1 MLRPIDVCMFLQRA
15 EVRSKSSK
23 LLYLALRRNIS
34 QARLPEDE
42 SPLSEELH
50 KVSKKRPKSFFER
63 YSLSIPSNRYT
74 YKELFQHNNHHV
86 ERLAN
91 DKTTA
96 RKFLRDLQ
104 NNNEFTREEAED
116 IISHFETLISVVSGF
131 PNMDAI
137 NTLFETF
144 KTVLLK
150 PSNDANI
157 RALQDLFL
165 SRRQDL
171 IRILMNSRN
180 FEMYLTYIRPI
191 YSNFQIKSTW
201 DDLVIN
207 TLQLKYVQGTLS
219 MNERAI
225 RSFLNNSDI
234 DISQKRTLLSTMM
247 KIGFLNASD
256 ADEKRYFIE
265 CFFKFVKH
273 INDDHLLFVDPEY
286 KVYEQALRLIA
297 TPNQGF
303 LRHLKFLEDMFYKLD
318 YSQTSFCNFMTS
330 SMTALLAF
338 SPNNVLNYW
347 KFKGKFI
354 SKNNLSETV
363 HLHYKDLSSIILAFS
378 SLNLFSTAI
387 SSYKAYPNLQHEE
400 QIEIILK
407 LCKKSKDW
415 KMLQAQFEEMYGRGD
430 LPYVLHYSV
439 VMSSLASMG
448 AKTEVDGLFD
458 QLLKR
463 NLIPSSSIFAALI
476 SSRIYNDDID
486 GAKDCFDKYKQFCI
500 DYPDLKKHSAFL
512 YSLIFKIYFKSSDVE
527 GAFKFLNETLEL
539 QKNSGFN
546 LISSELLANF
556 IYFASQNFALVEVEN
571 LKTLASKMNLL
582 DFNVYKSLIN
592 AYIHLGQYEIADK
605 LIYELHTICDV
616 PFSLSEVYALQFKN
630 YRFWWRTCTDSR
642 ALSRL
647 NIRMQYIRDI
657 AMENKI
663 ANTKNNGSLLQE
675 IIKYHLQREE
685 AGDAWKVKDLAQIKE
700 TLQEKHFVPF
710 LKHYSLIDSFKSHSN
725 VLKIYK
731 EMSDNRIEIS
741 SITYL
746 YLMKS
751 LVYLDNHNQ
760 NKNQNSFR
768 LLQSIFEIYGL
779 TLDANE
785 GNLKPLTSLIHANAA
800 NLCKIVSTYVLS
812 SGSNQ
817 VNVEILVHFFNQIK
831 AILGSKIDQELRF
844 SIYKEMSSIY
854 LAEGKTEL
862 AESLINSGL
871 SDLKTIIEKFNATYP
886 FKDKETTRIPRILL
900 GQYQDLVKLKLRC
913 MSNNN
918 EPIESYA
925 KLLEIATALNVR
937 LTGYQYNTFSN
948 ILLKDKQ
955 TKFLQLILRP
965 TEMFL
970 VRGNIAELVMFKRMK
985 YLYRLAILD
994 IANYKNEEYI
1004 NRYDLLNEFYDIK
1017 SVNDLRKEFHDVSH
1031 PFAEFKK
1038 QLKNYKYLIT
1048 KNEWTAKKVMGDIPG
1063 FFLPEKRI
1071 KTLNCI
1077 IKPGQLYRAVEEYC
1091 KNDSKQGSQLLKQ
1104 YPNTMRYL
1112 SDYFRHN
1119 SRLKRFRRKID
1130 QISPPE
1136 RNEDFNDRRART
1148 YSALMYMKPERY
1160 NVHHQ
1165 APKRKTTPI
1174 A

>member
-1 MLRPIDVCMFLQRA
+1 
-15 EVRSKSSK
+15 
-23 LLYLALRRNIS
+23 
-34 QARLPEDE
+34 
-42 SPLSEELH
+42 
-50 KVSKKRPKSFFER
+50 
-63 YSLSIPSNRYT
+63 
-74 YKELFQHNNHHV
+74 
-86 ERLAN
+86 LAN

-96 RKFLRDLQ
+96 RKFLWDLQ
-104 NNNEFTREEAED
+104 NSNEFTPEEAED
-116 IISHFETLISVVSGF
+116 IIADFETLISVVSGF
-131 PNMDAI
+131 PNEDAI

-144 KTVLLK
+144 KTVSLK
-150 PSNDANI
+150 PSNDASI
-157 RALQDLFL
+157 RLLQDRFL
-165 SRRQDL
+165 SRIRDL
-171 IRILMNSRN
+171 IRILLNSRN
-180 FEMYLTYIRPI
+180 FELYRTYIQTI
-191 YSNFQIKSTW
+191 YSKFQIKASW
-201 DDLVIN
+201 DDLVIS
-207 TLQLKYVQGTLS
+207 TLQLKYINGTLS

-225 RSFLNNSDI
+225 RSFLNKSDI

-247 KIGFLNASD
+247 KVGFLNSSD
-256 ADEKRYFIE
+256 AGEKQYFIE
-265 CFFKFVKH
+265 CFFKFVKQ
-273 INDDHLLFVDPEY
+273 INDDHLLFVEPEY
-286 KVYEQALRLIA
+286 NVYQQALRLIA

-303 LRHLKFLEDMFYKLD
+303 LHHLKFLEDMFYKLD
-318 YSQTSFCNFMTS
+318 YSPTSFCNFMTS
-330 SMTALLAF
+330 AMTALLPF

-354 SKNNLSETV
+354 SKNNLSETE
-363 HLHYKDLSSIILAFS
+363 HLHYKDLSSIMLAFS
-378 SLNLFSTAI
+378 SLNLFTTAI
-387 SSYKAYPNLQHEE
+387 SSYKAYPYLQDEE
-400 QIEIILK
+400 QIEILLK

-415 KMLQAQFEEMYGRGD
+415 KMLQSQFEEMYGRGE
-430 LPYVLHYSV
+430 LPYVLHYSI
-439 VMSSLASMG
+439 VMTSLASMG

-476 SSRIYNDDID
+476 SSRIYHDDID
-486 GAKDCFDKYKQFCI
+486 GAKDCFEKYKHFCI

-512 YSLIFKIYFKSSDVE
+512 YSLIFKIHFKSSDVD
-527 GAFKFLNETLEL
+527 GAVKFLNETLEF
-539 QKNSGFN
+539 QKSTGFN
-546 LISSELLANF
+546 LINSELLANF
-556 IYFASQNFALVEVEN
+556 IYFASQNFALAEVEH
-571 LKTLASKMNLL
+571 LKTLASTMKLF
-582 DFNVYKSLIN
+582 DFNVYRSLIN

-605 LIYELHTICDV
+605 LVYELHTTCDV

-630 YRFWWRTCTDSR
+630 YRFWWRTCTNSK

-657 AMENKI
+657 AVENKI

-675 IIKYHLQREE
+675 VIKYHLQREE

-760 NKNQNSFR
+760 NKNQNSLR

-785 GNLKPLTSLIHANAA
+785 SNLKPLTSLIHANAA
-800 NLCKIVSTYVLS
+800 NLCKIVSTYILS
-812 SGSNQ
+812 NGSNQ
-817 VNVEILVHFFNQIK
+817 VNIEILVHFFNQIK

-862 AESLINSGL
+862 AESLVNSGL
-871 SDLKTIIEKFNATYP
+871 SDLNTIIERFNATYP
-886 FKDKETTRIPRILL
+886 FKDKETTKIPRILL

-913 MSNNN
+913 MDNNN
-918 EPIESYA
+918 EPTESYA
-925 KLLEIATALNVR
+925 KLLDKATTLNVR

-955 TKFLQLILRP
+955 SKYLQLILRP

-970 VRGNIAELVMFKRMK
+970 VRGNIAELIMFKRMK

-994 IANYKNEEYI
+994 IANFKNEEYI
-1004 NRYDLLNEFYDIK
+1004 NRYDLLNEFYGIK
-1017 SVNDLRKEFHDVSH
+1017 SVDSLRKEFHNVSH
-1031 PFAEFKK
+1031 PFSEFKR

-1091 KNDSKQGSQLLKQ
+1091 KKDSKRGSELLKE

-1119 SRLKRFRRKID
+1119 LRLKRFRHQID

-1136 RNEDFNDRRART
+1136 RDEDFNGRRERT
-1148 YSALMYMKPERY
+1148 YLSLMYMKPERC
-1160 NVHHQ
+1160 NMHHQ
-1165 APKRKTTPI
+1165 TPKRKSTPI